1 MIETNRNITAF
12 EARTRLGEMLD
23 YVRYAKK
30 PCIIERHGKP
40 VAALVDI
47 ETFQK
52 EALEK
57 QYRQWV
63 DRAVEQIK
71 TNYQPEKIILFG
83 SVASGLLEEGSDI
96 DFFIIKDTP
105 KRKLDRIDEAN
116 NFLDP
121 DIPVEFHI
129 YTPKEIEERLR
140 LGDFFVKEILEKGKV
155 LYERKENTG

>member
-1 MIETNRNITAF
+1 MTETNRNITAF

-47 ETFQK
+47 ETFRT

-63 DRAVEQIK
+63 ARAVEQIK
-71 TNYQPEKIILFG
+71 MKYQPEKIILFG
-83 SVASGLLEEGSDI
+83 STARGELREGSDI
-96 DFFIIKDTP
+96 DLFIVKETS
-105 KRKLDRIDEAN
+105 KRKLDRVDEITD
-116 NFLDP
+116 FLDLE
-121 DIPVEFHI
+121 IPVEAHI

-140 LGDFFVKEILEKGKV
+140 LGDFFVKEILKSGKV
-155 LYERKENTG
+155 LYERE

>member
-1 MIETNRNITAF
+1 MTETNRNITAF

-57 QYRQWV
+57 QYREWIG
-63 DRAVEQIK
+63 RAVEQIK

-83 SVASGLLEEGSDI
+83 SAAKGELKEGSDI
-96 DFFIIKDTP
+96 DFFIVKETS
-105 KRKLDRIDEAN
+105 KRKLDRIDEVTD
-116 NFLDP
+116 FLDLE
-121 DIPVEFHI
+121 IPIEAHI
-129 YTPKEIEERLR
+129 YTPEEIGERLR
-140 LGDFFVKEILEKGKV
+140 LGDFFVKEILEKGKI
-155 LYERKENTG
+155 LYERKENIG